1 MNQSIFV
8 SGLAVSIIYLI
19 IKFLEMKV
27 ILKEK
32 VPLKK
37 VFKDALVVYVS
48 VVIGFYLLSQFGQKI
63 IKSAP
68 KVFTDNP
75 GF

>member
-27 ILKEK
+27 ILKK
-32 VPLKK
+32 NFLLKK
-37 VFKDALVVYVS
+37 YSRCVLYILVSLLVFIYCLNLDKKLLNLLQS
-48 VVIGFYLLSQFGQKI
+48 FY
-63 IKSAP
+63 
-68 KVFTDNP
+68 
-75 GF
+75 

>member
-37 VFKDALVVYVS
+37 SIQRCVS
-48 VVIGFYLLSQFGQKI
+48 CIC
-63 IKSAP
+63 
-68 KVFTDNP
+68 
-75 GF
+75 